1 MNLIKSDYENL
12 LKLLEG
18 VEIKGVS
25 SAKYVAVLAHKI
37 EHRVA
42 TWFDGHPTGFE
53 PAPERKQV
61 IAPSN
66 AQMEVP
72 FVPPAEGPLE
82 LY

>member
-42 TWFDGHPTGFE
+42 TWFDGHHTGFE
-53 PAPERKQV
+53 PAPEQK
-61 IAPSN
+61 
-66 AQMEVP
+66 QMEVP